1 MWYYEKELWS
11 KLGLSKEIEKL
22 DYEQAAE
29 KVSQE
34 YKDARRGDERELVS
48 AGRRVSPKTTGR
60 AQSSVQPGED
70 AGSSQQLDGGES
82 AGRRDGGRRASPGR
96 RPEPTGY
103 GGRRFSSG
111 CYSPL
116 EGAPSSQ
123 GATGPNPEIVDAA
136 EQYARENGINL
147 KRQAEYVKV
156 DEDRARRIAQAFE
169 NMTHSPDDPAV
180 KEAYDD
186 LIRQTKAQYD
196 ALVKA
201 GYVFS
206 FYDGTSDPYDGNPV
220 AAMRD
225 LRQNKAMSVYG
236 TYDGY
241 GTEGITKGAVD
252 DNPMLADTELKWKDQ
267 NGVERPVTANELFR
281 AVQGWLALDDYDRA
295 EVMRLARELA
305 QDATS
310 QASRC

>member
-1 MWYYEKELWS
+1 MEAS
-11 KLGLSKEIEKL
+11 
-22 DYEQAAE
+22 
-29 KVSQE
+29 
-34 YKDARRGDERELVS
+34 
-48 AGRRVSPKTTGR
+48 GR
-60 AQSSVQPGED
+60 
-70 AGSSQQLDGGES
+70 
-82 AGRRDGGRRASPGR
+82 
-96 RPEPTGY
+96 
-103 GGRRFSSG
+103 
-111 CYSPL
+111 YSPL

-123 GATGPNPEIVDAA
+123 GATGPDPRLVDVA
-136 EQYARENGINL
+136 EQYARDNGIDL
-147 KRQAEYVKV
+147 KRQAEYVQV
-156 DEDRARRIAQAFE
+156 DEERAKRIAEAYE
-169 NMTHSPDDPAV
+169 DMPHAPSDPAV

-201 GYVFS
+201 GYVFT

-295 EVMRLARELA
+295 EVLRLARQLA